1 MRLAFVA
8 VLAVAAGVSPA
19 LADTASDFAAAKA
32 NIAAAKLSH
41 DSDLDMWCGAAVTL
55 MSATTQADP
64 ASAQAMKDAATLLLQ
79 RGTAALAAAGLARDK
94 VDALTNDYMTV
105 AAAELLSRLDT
116 PAYGQQACED
126 AASK

>member
-1 MRLAFVA
+1 MRLAFA
-8 VLAVAAGVSPA
+8 VLALAAAISPA
-19 LADTASDFAAAKA
+19 MADTASDFAAAKA

-55 MSATTQADP
+55 MSATTQQTDP
-64 ASAQAMKDAATLLLQ
+64 VSAQAMNDAATTLFKK
-79 RGTAALAAAGLARDK
+79 GTAALAAAGLAKDK

-105 AAAELLSRLDT
+105 AAAQLLSRLEM